1 MISATPLP
9 PDVGQAVARAL
20 SEDVGPGDLTAELV
34 PSGDRANATVISRDE
49 GVLCGAAWFA
59 GVFAQLNDEIV
70 VEWQA
75 KDGNA
80 VHRNQVLC
88 TLQGPARSL
97 LTGERTAL
105 NFLQTLSGTATMT
118 RSFVN
123 AINGTGA
130 AILDTRK
137 TVPGLRS
144 AQKYAVACGGGRN
157 HRAGLY
163 DAVLIKENHIMA
175 AGSIRGAVVEA
186 RRLHPDVTIEI
197 EVEDVGELREAL
209 SAEPDVVM
217 LDNFSISTLRAAVAE
232 TAGRV
237 QLEASGNV
245 SLHNIRSI
253 AETGVDFISVGA
265 LTKNV
270 KVLDLSM
277 RFRSS

>member
-1 MISATPLP
+1 MMFTTALP
-9 PDVGQAVARAL
+9 HDLGQAVARAL
-20 SEDVGPGDLTAELV
+20 SEDVGPGDLTVELV
-34 PSGDRANATVISRDE
+34 PIGDRAKATVISRDE
-49 GVLCGAAWFA
+49 GVLCGTAWFDA
-59 GVFAQLNDEIV
+59 VFAQLSDE
-70 VEWQA
+70 VETAWQT
-75 KDGNA
+75 KDGSA
-80 VHRNQVLC
+80 IHANQILC
-88 TLQGPARSL
+88 AIQGPARSL

-105 NFLQTLSGTATMT
+105 NFLQTLSGTATLT
-118 RSFVN
+118 RSFVS
-123 AINGTGA
+123 AIDGTGA
-130 AILDTRK
+130 AVLDTRK

-163 DAVLIKENHIMA
+163 DAVLIKENHILA
-175 AGSIRGAVVEA
+175 AGSIRGAVADA

-217 LDNFSISTLRAAVAE
+217 LDNFSISLLRTAVAE

-253 AETGVDFISVGA
+253 AETGVDFVSVGA

-270 KVLDLSM
+270 KALDLSM
-277 RFRSS
+277 RFQSP